1 MTTMSQL
8 VETEAVETKINP
20 ILASSAQSI
29 EAYQE
34 AITQSSQAVMQ
45 WLQQPEM
52 YQGKTV
58 AELRERITLDFNPQG
73 LGNQA
78 AIERAIEYFLKD
90 SLSVHHPQCVAHLH
104 CPSLVVSQAAEVLI
118 NATNQSM
125 DSWDQSPSATI
136 IEMKLIEWL
145 RTQVGYQSGDAGV
158 FTSGGTQSNLMG
170 LMLARDA
177 FFARQGHSIQQDGLV
192 GNLKKIKVFCSEN
205 AHFSV
210 QKNMALLGLGYQC
223 VTLVKTDRFARM
235 DLNDLAEKVAL
246 AKANGE
252 QILAIVATAG
262 TTDAGAIDPLRA
274 IATLAAEHQIWVH
287 VDAAWGGAL
296 LLSEKYRDYL
306 DGIELVDSITLDF
319 HKQFFQT
326 ISCGAFLLKEARHY
340 ELMRYQA
347 AYLNSEF
354 DEAQGV
360 PNLVSKSLQTTRR
373 FDALKLW
380 MGLEALGQQQYAAII
395 DHGVT
400 LAQQVAQY
408 VDQHASLELVMQP
421 QLASVL
427 FRFRPQQLATADDV
441 TIALLNQRIGDA
453 LLESGRANV
462 GVTEFNGVTCLK
474 LTLLNPT
481 VNLDDVKVLLDLVES
496 TAQPLLTA

>member
-1 MTTMSQL
+1 MSDL
-8 VETEAVETKINP
+8 NL
-20 ILASSAQSI
+20 ILSGSAQSI
-29 EAYQE
+29 AAYQE
-34 AITQSSQAVMQ
+34 AIDQSTQAVVE
-45 WLQQPEM
+45 WLKQPEM

-58 AELRERITLDFNPQG
+58 EQLRERINLEFSAEG

-78 AIERAIEYFLKD
+78 TIARAVEYFLKD

-104 CPSLVVSQAAEVLI
+104 CPSLVISQAAEVFI

-136 IEMKLIEWL
+136 MEVKLIEWL
-145 RTQVGYQSGDAGV
+145 REQVGFDAGDAGV

-177 FFARQGHSIQQDGLV
+177 FFARQGHSVQQHGLT
-192 GNLKKIKVFCSEN
+192 GNLSKLKVFCSEN

-210 QKNMALLGLGYQC
+210 QKNMALMGLGYQS
-223 VTLVKTDRFARM
+223 VTLVKTDEFSRM
-235 DLNDLAEKVAL
+235 DINDLSEKLAQ

-252 QILAIVATAG
+252 QVMAIVATAG
-262 TTDAGAIDPLRA
+262 TTDAGAIDPLA
-274 IATLAAEHQIWVH
+274 EIAALAAEQDIWVH

-296 LLSEKYRDYL
+296 LLSEKYRHYL
-306 DGIELVDSITLDF
+306 NGLELVDSVTLDF

-326 ISCGAFLLKEARHY
+326 ISCGAFLLKDERHY
-340 ELMRYQA
+340 QLMRYQA
-347 AYLNSEF
+347 AYLNSDF
-354 DEAQGV
+354 DEEHGV

-380 MGLEALGQQQYAAII
+380 MGLEALGKKQYAEII
-395 DHGVT
+395 DNGVT
-400 LAQQVAQY
+400 LAQNVAQF
-408 VDQHASLELVMQP
+408 VTEQAHLELVMQP

-427 FRFRPQQLATADDV
+427 FRFRPEQGDMAFV
-441 TIALLNQRIGDA
+441 ALLNQRIGDA
-453 LLESGRANV
+453 LLASGAANV
-462 GVTEFNGVTCLK
+462 GVTEADGVTCLK

-481 VNLDDVKVLLDLVES
+481 VSLEDVKVLLASVKECGM
-496 TAQPLLTA
+496 QLLKA

>member
-1 MTTMSQL
+1 MTTMSKQ
-8 VETEAVETKINP
+8 VETELNP
-20 ILASSAQSI
+20 ILASSTQSI

-34 AITQSSQAVMQ
+34 VITQSSQAVMQ

-408 VDQHASLELVMQP
+408 VDEHASLELVMQP

-427 FRFRPQQLATADDV
+427 FRFRPQQLATADDA

-481 VNLDDVKVLLDLVES
+481 VSLDDVKVLLDLVES

>member
-1 MTTMSQL
+1 MSDL
-8 VETEAVETKINP
+8 NP
-20 ILASSAQSI
+20 ILSGSAQSI
-29 EAYQE
+29 AAYQE
-34 AITQSSQAVMQ
+34 AIEQSTQAVVQ
-45 WLQQPEM
+45 WLKQPEM

-58 AELRERITLDFNPQG
+58 AELRERINLEFTSQG

-78 AIERAIEYFLKD
+78 AIERAVEYFLKD

-104 CPSLVVSQAAEVLI
+104 CPSLVISQAAEVLI

-145 RTQVGYQSGDAGV
+145 RAQVGYPAGDAGV

-177 FFARQGHSIQQDGLV
+177 FFARQGHSVQQHGLT
-192 GNLKKIKVFCSEN
+192 GNLSKIKVLCSEN

-210 QKNMALLGLGYQC
+210 QKNMALMGLGYQS
-223 VTLVKTDRFARM
+223 VTLVKTDAFSRM
-235 DLNDLAEKVAL
+235 DLNDLTQKLGE

-252 QILAIVATAG
+252 QVMAIVATAG
-262 TTDAGAIDPLRA
+262 TTDAGAIDPLA
-274 IATLAAEHQIWVH
+274 EIAALAAEQQIWVH

-296 LLSEKYRDYL
+296 LLSEKYRHFL
-306 DGIELVDSITLDF
+306 NGLELADSVTLDF

-326 ISCGAFLLKEARHY
+326 ISCGAFLLKDAHHY
-340 ELMRYQA
+340 QLMRYQA
-347 AYLNSEF
+347 AYLNSDF
-354 DEAQGV
+354 DEEQGV

-380 MGLEALGQQQYAAII
+380 MGLEALGKKQYAEII
-395 DHGVT
+395 DNGVT
-400 LAQQVAQY
+400 LAQQVAQF
-408 VDQHASLELVMQP
+408 VGEQPQLELVMQP

-427 FRFRPQQLATADDV
+427 FRFRPEKGDTASV
-441 TIALLNQRIGDA
+441 ALLNQRIGDA
-453 LLESGRANV
+453 LLASGSANV
-462 GVTEFNGVTCLK
+462 GVTEADGVTCLK

-481 VNLDDVKVLLDLVES
+481 VCLEDVKVLLASVVACGQQLQN
-496 TAQPLLTA
+496 A